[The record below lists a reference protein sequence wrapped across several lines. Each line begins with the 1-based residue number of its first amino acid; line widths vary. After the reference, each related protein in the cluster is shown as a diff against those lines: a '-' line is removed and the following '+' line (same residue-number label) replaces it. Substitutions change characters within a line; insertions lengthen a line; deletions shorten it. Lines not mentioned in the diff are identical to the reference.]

1 MKKTSLETFNDED
14 YKPYKN
20 SGKTKLRKRKVKTIV
35 PL

>member
-1 MKKTSLETFNDED
+1 MKKTCLETFNDED

-20 SGKTKLRKRKVKTIV
+20 SGKTKQRKRKVKTIV